1 VHVVLMVVALA
12 LVLVN
17 AFGAWAVSRRKPVV
31 ARLFLLSAMILMVA
45 LVAYGF
51 RDGLAWWILLAGA
64 VLGYVASFLNALLVI
79 GKVVWPYHL
88 LRAGM
93 LAGVLLVAR
102 LIAM

>member
-1 VHVVLMVVALA
+1 MVVALA

-17 AFGAWAVSRRKPVV
+17 AFGAWAVSRRKPSV

-51 RDGLAWWILLAGA
+51 RDSTAWWILLAGA
-64 VLGYVASFLNALLVI
+64 VLGYVASFLNARLVI

-88 LRAGM
+88 LRAG
-93 LAGVLLVAR
+93 VLVALLVVAR
-102 LIAM
+102 LIAN